1 MIFFSYLISS
11 HWTMMECWWFPW
23 KFLWKNVECTLNCLS
38 WNITK
43 KDSHYLVYSI
53 SNLGGKIYKKNIY
66 LFKKI
71 YINQKI
77 TQSLD
82 SLMSQ
87 LFHDWFI
94 NSFTSLSIKLDFILK
109 SDSTCSQKNT
119 SIHHFIQTSNIKT
132 FFSVLSR
139 KWSTVTK
146 RLSAFAF
153 RCSSESHVTSST

>member
-1 MIFFSYLISS
+1 MWNATLIVLVGVSQ
-11 HWTMMECWWFPW
+11 
-23 KFLWKNVECTLNCLS
+23 
-38 WNITK
+38 K

-53 SNLGGKIYKKNIY
+53 SNLGGKYTKKIY

-109 SDSTCSQKNT
+109 SNSTCSQKNT
-119 SIHHFIQTSNIKT
+119 SIHHFIQTSSIKT

-146 RLSAFAF
+146 RLSALAF
-153 RCSSESHVTSST
+153 HCSSESHVTSST